1 MKYSHKKPIGRK
13 MFALLLSIF
22 CLMGAVVPFSGF
34 ADTALRRTS
43 DKSSIYCW
51 SLFLMNKGS
60 FSDART
66 LLQSLNV
73 GRVYQKIPSL
83 YLEREETASMVSRLN
98 ANGIETVALM
108 GDRAWG
114 LEENDLAEPKEYID
128 SLAAYNQRVGGS
140 SKVGAIAL
148 DVETYTYSSWKDDR
162 VTFFETYIEKMRV
175 LYDYA
180 HSKGLSVIQ
189 VIPVHFDSIDETLMR
204 RFVSECC
211 DELSLMNYNKSTQV
225 KAIKGEVA
233 ICRELGIPVE
243 TIFETMPY
251 SEYYSVTE
259 EITYYYEGLEAL
271 NAKKN
276 EILDTY
282 GSDGLSVSYHHL
294 DTMYHVV
301 TGRYIAEI
309 YGYTD
314 KNDPNRNKL
323 GQTDALDTIILTGD
337 DGSVITAGL
346 YNPNRGAQYEESCYL
361 AFGVSPD
368 VTYTVSAGSASY
380 TVPSPAKTFAIEENE
395 PVVYTSIRVQYTGE
409 TPPEEP
415 DEPEEPDID
424 LSILGASIRL
434 SEPYGIRFGI
444 RLGKGGDFG
453 NVPIVEYGTLMK
465 PTQLLGEE
473 ELTLDTPN
481 VRRIPGKTIYS
492 ETDAERIYTGVLINI
507 PAERLDE
514 AISGRGYLIYQDADG
529 GSHTI
534 YTDTVTRSF
543 HDVVELAYKHY
554 SSLSHPTDAQL
565 AVLAKLEKLRA

>member
-1 MKYSHKKPIGRK
+1 
-13 MFALLLSIF
+13 
-22 CLMGAVVPFSGF
+22 
-34 ADTALRRTS
+34 
-43 DKSSIYCW
+43 
-51 SLFLMNKGS
+51 
-60 FSDART
+60 
-66 LLQSLNV
+66 
-73 GRVYQKIPSL
+73 
-83 YLEREETASMVSRLN
+83 
-98 ANGIETVALM
+98 
-108 GDRAWG
+108 
-114 LEENDLAEPKEYID
+114 
-128 SLAAYNQRVGGS
+128 
-140 SKVGAIAL
+140 
-148 DVETYTYSSWKDDR
+148 
-162 VTFFETYIEKMRV
+162 
-175 LYDYA
+175 
-180 HSKGLSVIQ
+180 
-189 VIPVHFDSIDETLMR
+189 MR

-276 EILDTY
+276 EILATY

-380 TVPSPAKTFAIEENE
+380 TVPSPAKTFDIEENK
-395 PVVYTSIRVQYTGE
+395 PVVYTI
-409 TPPEEP
+409 
-415 DEPEEPDID
+415 
-424 LSILGASIRL
+424 
-434 SEPYGIRFGI
+434 
-444 RLGKGGDFG
+444 G

-465 PTQLLGEE
+465 PTRLLGEE
-473 ELTLDTPN
+473 ELTLDTPD
-481 VRRIPGKTIYS
+481 VRRIPGKIIYS
-492 ETDAERIYTGVLINI
+492 ETDTERIYTGVLINI